1 MKKKLLTLIL
11 SLLTA
16 LIITSF
22 PTNIAGVSIF
32 SLQDWT
38 IDKKY

>member
-16 LIITSF
+16 LTITSF
-22 PTNIAGVSIF
+22 PANMAGISILSF
-32 SLQDWT
+32 HDLS
-38 IDKKY
+38 IDKKD